1 MAGGIDWNHPS
12 FRPSYLSFRSLVM
25 TTQYERFAGL
35 AAILAG
41 LVGLLYSVSFV
52 VLQNNLLSA
61 VFLLAGGLLS
71 LVALV
76 ALFNRLAEADAG
88 FALLGLM
95 LAGVSAL
102 GAAIHGAYDLANA
115 IHPPVEAAGAAGLP
129 NAIDPR
135 GFLTFGL
142 AGLAVLVAAV
152 LMGRGGRFPNLLRL
166 LTFVLGLLL
175 LIIYLG
181 RLIVLDPTSPLIL
194 APAALTGFI
203 LNPVWYIW
211 LGLELR
217 KGWSKSA
224 VRMGA
229 AA

>member
-1 MAGGIDWNHPS
+1 
-12 FRPSYLSFRSLVM
+12 M

-181 RLIVLDPTSPLIL
+181 RLIILDPTSPLIL

-203 LNPVWYIW
+203 LNPVWYLW

-217 KGWSKSA
+217 QGWSKSA

>member
-1 MAGGIDWNHPS
+1 
-12 FRPSYLSFRSLVM
+12 M

-41 LVGLLYSVSFV
+41 LAGLLYSVSFV

-115 IHPPVEAAGAAGLP
+115 IHPPAGAAGAAGLP

-152 LMGRGGRFPNLLRL
+152 LMRRGGRFPNLLRL
-166 LTFVLGLLL
+166 LTFVLSLLL

-217 KGWSKSA
+217 QGWSKSA
-224 VRMGA
+224 VSIGA

>member
-1 MAGGIDWNHPS
+1 
-12 FRPSYLSFRSLVM
+12 M

-166 LTFVLGLLL
+166 LTFVLSLLL

-181 RLIVLDPTSPLIL
+181 RLIVLTPTSPLIL

-203 LNPVWYIW
+203 LNPVWYLW

-217 KGWSKSA
+217 QGWSKSA

>member
-1 MAGGIDWNHPS
+1 
-12 FRPSYLSFRSLVM
+12 M

-41 LVGLLYSVSFV
+41 LVGLLYSISFV

-61 VFLLAGGLLS
+61 LFLLAGGLLS

-76 ALFNRLAEADAG
+76 ALFNRLAEVDAA

-102 GAAIHGAYDLANA
+102 GAAIHGAFDLANA
-115 IHPPVEAAGAAGLP
+115 IHPPIETAGAAGLP

-142 AGLAVLVAAV
+142 AGLAVLTAAF
-152 LMGRGGRFPNLLRL
+152 LMGRGGRFPNALRI

-175 LIIYLG
+175 IIIYLG
-181 RLIVLDPTSPLIL
+181 RLIVLTPTSPLIL

-203 LNPVWYIW
+203 LNPVWYLW

-217 KGWSKSA
+217 KGWSKT
-224 VRMGA
+224 VVGVGA

>member
-1 MAGGIDWNHPS
+1 
-12 FRPSYLSFRSLVM
+12 M

-35 AAILAG
+35 AAILVG

>member
-1 MAGGIDWNHPS
+1 
-12 FRPSYLSFRSLVM
+12 M

-217 KGWSKSA
+217 QGWSKSA

>member
-1 MAGGIDWNHPS
+1 
-12 FRPSYLSFRSLVM
+12 M

-61 VFLLAGGLLS
+61 LFLLAGGLLS

-152 LMGRGGRFPNLLRL
+152 LMRRGGRFPNLLRL
-166 LTFVLGLLL
+166 LTFVLSLLL

>member
-1 MAGGIDWNHPS
+1 
-12 FRPSYLSFRSLVM
+12 M

-41 LVGLLYSVSFV
+41 LVGLLYSISFV

-61 VFLLAGGLLS
+61 LFLLAGGLLS

-76 ALFNRLAEADAG
+76 ALFNRLAEVDAA

-115 IHPPVEAAGAAGLP
+115 IHPPLAATGAAGLP

-142 AGLAVLVAAV
+142 AGLAVLTAAF
-152 LMGRGGRFPNLLRL
+152 LMGRGGRFPSLLRL
-166 LTFVLGLLL
+166 LTLALGLLL
-175 LIIYLG
+175 IIIYLG
-181 RLIVLDPTSPLIL
+181 RLIVLTPTSPLIL

-203 LNPVWYIW
+203 LNPIWYVW

-217 KGWSKSA
+217 QGWSKTVVSI
-224 VRMGA
+224 GA
-229 AA
+229 AT

>member
-1 MAGGIDWNHPS
+1 
-12 FRPSYLSFRSLVM
+12 M

>member
-152 LMGRGGRFPNLLRL
+152 LMGRGGRFPTLLRL